1 MRKLLSLIFCITA
14 ALALS
19 KPAISQSVDAQKEK
33 KARLEKEIAI
43 IDKQLAKVSSQ
54 SSSKLTELELVR
66 KKIENR
72 KELLRKRKA

>member
-43 IDKQLAKVSSQ
+43 IDKQLAKVSS
-54 SSSKLTELELVR
+54 
-66 KKIENR
+66 
-72 KELLRKRKA
+72 